1 MLSGKWVKTGL
12 VIFSL
17 FFLLFYVLEI
27 DACARAGGGRSSGS
41 RGSRSYS
48 SPSSPSK
55 SPTTP
60 SRQVGP
66 SPSQPMSQPQ
76 SGGFLRNMAG
86 GLAGGLLGGMLGG
99 MLFRS
104 MGMAGGG
111 AGGFGG
117 GGIGLFEIVLIGLIL
132 FGIWWYIKK
141 RRREATATAG
151 PAYYREASEP
161 QQLTSYGSLAA
172 APAYGDQQPPQSDT
186 EAGLAHIRQMDPA
199 FDEQRFKDQ
208 CMDHFFKVQGAWA
221 NRDLSTIR
229 TSLTNEMFGTLQA
242 DADDLKRKK
251 QINRLENIAVRTV
264 DITEIWQEAGT
275 DFITVRFYANL
286 LDYTVDEAS
295 LQVLTGSKTD
305 PVKFDEY
312 WTFTRPVGNYPW
324 QLAAINQAS

>member
-1 MLSGKWVKTGL
+1 MLSRTWAKNASML
-12 VIFSL
+12 FSL

-27 DACARAGGGRSSGS
+27 DAFARAGGGRSSGS

-55 SPTTP
+55 SATSP
-60 SRQVGP
+60 SRQVSP

-86 GLAGGLLGGMLGG
+86 GLAGGLLGGMIGG
-99 MLFRS
+99 MLFRG
-104 MGMAGGG
+104 MGNAGGG
-111 AGGFGG
+111 VGGVGG

-132 FGIWWYIKK
+132 YGIWWFIKK
-141 RRREATATAG
+141 KRREATATAG
-151 PAYYREASEP
+151 PTYYRDTLEP
-161 QQLTSYGSLAA
+161 QQPTSYGSLPA
-172 APAYGDQQPPQSDT
+172 APAYSDQQPLKSDT
-186 EAGLAHIRQMDPA
+186 DAGLAYIRQMDPA

-208 CMDHFFKVQGAWA
+208 CMDNFFKVQGAWA

-229 TSLTNEMFGTLQA
+229 TSLTDAMFGILQG

-264 DITEIWQEAGT
+264 EITEVWQEAGQ

-286 LDYTVDEAS
+286 LDYTIEEAS
-295 LQVLTGSKTD
+295 GQVLAGSKTD

-312 WTFTRPVGNYPW
+312 WTFARPVGNYPW
-324 QLAAINQAS
+324 QLSAINQAS

>member
-1 MLSGKWVKTGL
+1 MLSGKWVRSAL
-12 VIFSL
+12 IIFSL
-17 FFLLFYVLEI
+17 FLLLFYVLEI
-27 DACARAGGGRSSGS
+27 DAFARAGGGRSSGS

-55 SPTTP
+55 SATSP
-60 SRQVGP
+60 SRQASP

-86 GLAGGLLGGMLGG
+86 GLAGGILGGMLGG

-104 MGMAGGG
+104 MGIAGGG
-111 AGGFGG
+111 GVGG

-132 FGIWWYIKK
+132 YGIWWFIKKK
-141 RRREATATAG
+141 RREAAATAG

-161 QQLTSYGSLAA
+161 QQPTSYGSLPA
-172 APAYGDQQPPQSDT
+172 APAYGDQQPPQSDMD
-186 EAGLAHIRQMDPA
+186 AGLAHIRQMDPA

-208 CMDHFFKVQGAWA
+208 CMDSFFRVQGAWA
-221 NRDLSTIR
+221 NRDLSAIR
-229 TSLTNEMFGTLQA
+229 TSLTDEMFGILQG

-264 DITEIWQEAGT
+264 DITEVWQEAGK
-275 DFITVRFYANL
+275 DFITVRFCANL

-295 LQVLTGSKTD
+295 AQVLAGSKID

-312 WTFTRPVGNYPW
+312 WTFTRPVGKYPW
-324 QLAAINQAS
+324 QLSAINQAS

>member
-1 MLSGKWVKTGL
+1 MLSGKWAKNGL

-27 DACARAGGGRSSGS
+27 DAFARAGSGRSSGS

-55 SPTTP
+55 SATAPT
-60 SRQVGP
+60 RQVGP
-66 SPSQPMSQPQ
+66 SPSPPMSQPQ
-76 SGGFLRNMAG
+76 SGGFMRNIAG
-86 GLAGGLLGGMLGG
+86 GLAGGLLGGMIGG
-99 MLFRS
+99 MLFRG
-104 MGMAGGG
+104 MGNAGGG
-111 AGGFGG
+111 AGGVGG
-117 GGIGLFEIVLIGLIL
+117 GGIGLFEIALIGLVL
-132 FGIWWYIKK
+132 YGIWWYIKK
-141 RRREATATAG
+141 RRREAAATAG

-161 QQLTSYGSLAA
+161 QQPTSSGSLPA
-172 APAYGDQQPPQSDT
+172 APAYGDRQPLQNDMD
-186 EAGLAHIRQMDPA
+186 AGLAYIRQMDPA
-199 FDEQRFKDQ
+199 FDEQRFRDQ

-229 TSLTNEMFGTLQA
+229 TSLTDEMFGILQG

-264 DITEIWQEAGT
+264 EITEAWQEAGK
-275 DFITVRFYANL
+275 DFITVRFCANL

-295 LQVLTGSKTD
+295 VQVLAGSKTD
-305 PVKFDEY
+305 PVKFDEC

-324 QLAAINQAS
+324 QLSAINQA

>member
-1 MLSGKWVKTGL
+1 MLSEKWAKNGL

-17 FFLLFYVLEI
+17 FVLLFYVLEI
-27 DACARAGGGRSSGS
+27 DAFARAGGGRSSGS

-55 SPTTP
+55 SPTSP

-66 SPSQPMSQPQ
+66 SPSQPGSQPQ
-76 SGGFLRNMAG
+76 SGGFMRNMAG
-86 GLAGGLLGGMLGG
+86 GLAGGILGGMLGG

-132 FGIWWYIKK
+132 YGIWWYIKK
-141 RRREATATAG
+141 KRREATATAG

-161 QQLTSYGSLAA
+161 QQPTSYGSLPA
-172 APAYGDQQPPQSDT
+172 APAYGDQQPLQSDMD
-186 EAGLAHIRQMDPA
+186 AGLAHIRQMDPA

-208 CMDHFFKVQGAWA
+208 CMDNFFKVQGAWA

-229 TSLTNEMFGTLQA
+229 TSLTDEMFGILQG

-264 DITEIWQEAGT
+264 DITEVWQEAGK
-275 DFITVRFYANL
+275 DFITVRFCANL

-295 LQVLTGSKTD
+295 AQVLAGSKID

-312 WTFTRPVGNYPW
+312 WTFTRPVGKYPW
-324 QLAAINQAS
+324 QLSAINQAS

>member
-1 MLSGKWVKTGL
+1 MLSKKWAKNGL

-27 DACARAGGGRSSGS
+27 DAFARAGGGRSSGS

-55 SPTTP
+55 SATSP

-66 SPSQPMSQPQ
+66 SPSTPMSQPQ

-86 GLAGGLLGGMLGG
+86 GLAGGILGGMLGG
-99 MLFRS
+99 MLFRG
-104 MGMAGGG
+104 MGNAGGG
-111 AGGFGG
+111 VGGVGG
-117 GGIGLFEIVLIGLIL
+117 GGIGLFEIALIGLIL
-132 FGIWWYIKK
+132 YGIWWFIKKK
-141 RRREATATAG
+141 RREAAATAG

-161 QQLTSYGSLAA
+161 QQPTSYGSLPA
-172 APAYGDQQPPQSDT
+172 APAYGDQQLIQSDMDS
-186 EAGLAHIRQMDPA
+186 GLAHIRQMDPA

-208 CMDHFFKVQGAWA
+208 CMDNFFKVQGAWA

-229 TSLTNEMFGTLQA
+229 ASFTDEMFGIIQQ
-242 DADDLKRKK
+242 DADDLKKK
-251 QINRLENIAVRTV
+251 RQINRLENIAVRTV
-264 DITEIWQEAGT
+264 DITEVWQEAGK
-275 DFITVRFYANL
+275 DFITVRFCANL

-295 LQVLTGSKTD
+295 AQVLAGSKTD

-324 QLAAINQAS
+324 QLSAINQAS